1 MNENN
6 SESIARNSDSM
17 YSYVFNP
24 KYSHE
29 INFICP
35 CSPFSYLNC
44 GCVPVAAQGNST
56 DRYNKKKSCI
66 NLGLDKV
73 PI

>member
-1 MNENN
+1 
-6 SESIARNSDSM
+6 M

-35 CSPFSYLNC
+35 SSLLLTISIVTVRSKQLREIQPTGIRKESSIY
-44 GCVPVAAQGNST
+44 
-56 DRYNKKKSCI
+56 
-66 NLGLDKV
+66 LGLDN
-73 PI
+73 ILEE